1 MVFAADAKKHFSR
14 RNCPAYAIGLNLLKG
29 STIRQ
34 EYLEAAIRWVNDGDI
49 NSYISDH
56 QWAATAI
63 ALWNRFRSVI
73 YRLGQRKIHQLSQAN
88 ERR

>member
-49 NSYISDH
+49 NS
-56 QWAATAI
+56 
-63 ALWNRFRSVI
+63 
-73 YRLGQRKIHQLSQAN
+73 
-88 ERR
+88 